1 MVGLLSAAVQDG
13 AHKYREQT
21 AVVSFGLEQIWSA
34 TKFATEEISSYA
46 EKLVL
51 PDTRRGLVILALLLV
66 CLQVGTL
73 FLQIRAGH
81 GEAYFYT
88 FCMLSLLSVHIL
100 VSAHMVKETRV
111 LHTLAMT
118 YLVMSGTAIALIAHR
133 MGDFNVGLMGSA
145 VLLIVAIPLVPWGLK
160 EALAI
165 CVLVYGLFT
174 FSTTSV
180 SGRFNIQ
187 TIWTLQFLFLASS
200 LIACAL
206 VARNVRIRKD
216 DIETRFNLEK
226 TQRRH
231 EMLSMTDAL
240 TGAWNRRFLDNNFKR
255 LARDAASRGDML
267 QLALLDIDKF
277 KHHNDSFGHQ
287 IGDQILIRLVTIL
300 TDELPGNSVVVRMGG
315 DEFAVLFPGLGIAES
330 IEKCLDILR
339 TDPDLLQVTDGMPV
353 TVSAGFAALAD
364 DNDFDFAAL
373 YRRADAQM
381 YNKKSERPADQTMH
395 PSGAHRSRLFDPA

>member
-1 MVGLLSAAVQDG
+1 MVFGV
-13 AHKYREQT
+13 RE
-21 AVVSFGLEQIWSA
+21 LWSA
-34 TKFATEEISSYA
+34 TKFSTDEISSYA
-46 EKLVL
+46 EALIL
-51 PDTRRGLVILALLLV
+51 PDTRKGLMVLALLMAF
-66 CLQVGTL
+66 LQVGTL
-73 FLQIRAGH
+73 FLQIRAGQ

-88 FCMLSLLSVHIL
+88 FCMLALLSLHVLI
-100 VSAHMVKETRV
+100 SARVIKETTV

-160 EALAI
+160 EALSI
-165 CVLVYGLFT
+165 CVLVYSLFT

-206 VARNVRIRKD
+206 VARNIRIRKD

-226 TQRRH
+226 TKHRH
-231 EMLSMTDAL
+231 EMLSLTDAL

-255 LARDAASRGDML
+255 LAFDAAARGDML
-267 QLALLDIDKF
+267 QLALLDIDQF
-277 KHHNDSFGHQ
+277 KHHNDSLGHLFG
-287 IGDQILIRLVTIL
+287 DKILNRLVEIL
-300 TDELPGNSVVVRMGG
+300 TKNLPGHSVVIRMGG
-315 DEFAVLFPGLGIAES
+315 DEFAVLFPGLGLAEN
-330 IEKCLDILR
+330 INKCLSVLR
-339 TDPDLLQVTDGMPV
+339 ADPDLLAATGGKPV
-353 TVSAGFAALAD
+353 TVSAGFAVLAD
-364 DNDFDFAAL
+364 ENDFDLDAL

-381 YNKKSERPADQTMH
+381 YSKKSERPADQTLH
-395 PSGAHRSRLFDPA
+395 PADATKPPLFDPA